1 MITCSWCFT
10 RHPCV
15 ELASMKRVGFLLV
28 QEQEKFPDCKTFL
41 WNPLSLP
48 AFLWFWRDFLQ
59 ESKPMCRMSRGILV
73 STCYW
78 VMMLCQS
85 ITATRCFLQWA
96 ICCCSSLCNCGLCIS
111 NIHDL
116 TTFNMWSFSNLSA
129 SLTDIDLTIGWMVCA
144 NFNLWLFGEGI
155 NFQACWK
162 AWSYAL
168 LIPSCMPYWM
178 STSTQAFEQVVIE
191 VSKTLGELGYVHSP
205 CQTAFNN
212 ADSINSVT

>member
-1 MITCSWCFT
+1 MFYKT
-10 RHPCV
+10 
-15 ELASMKRVGFLLV
+15 SMCGVGLNEKGRIPACTGTGEISRLQNLLV
-28 QEQEKFPDCKTFL
+28 KSTQSSCFIVIL
-41 WNPLSLP
+41 
-48 AFLWFWRDFLQ
+48 DFLQ
-59 ESKPMCRMSRGILV
+59 ESKPLCKMWSRGILL
-73 STCYW
+73 SMRYW

-85 ITATRCFLQWA
+85 ITATQCVLQWA
-96 ICCCSSLCNCGLCIS
+96 IGCCSSLCNCGLCIS

-144 NFNLWLFGEGI
+144 NFNFWLFGEGI

-162 AWSYAL
+162 VWSNAL
-168 LIPSCMPYWM
+168 LIPSCMPYWL
-178 STSTQAFEQVVIE
+178 STSSQAFKQVVIE

-212 ADSINSVT
+212 ADLINSVR